1 MHRVAWVRVGALGD
15 LLVGL
20 ASLVETLEKW
30 PESKLTV
37 VGSMLWTQI
46 IEPGF
51 FPQIDRLAVIEKRSN
66 NVRVFE
72 ILEGK
77 WAEVGRSTLKAQ
89 FRECEV
95 VFNTRIDSP
104 RQGFPALLAGVRERW
119 GTAAGLA
126 AYIYNRRAQHYGK
139 DPLIHERDVPLLLMD
154 EAEGRVARAGGSLS
168 DALAASPRVRRW
180 QAKGLPA
187 PVYMRRDLATAIA
200 GQAVGSYV
208 LVNPT
213 SSRREKAWPS
223 ARFRE
228 LVLQL
233 ATELAWE
240 VVILGSPQETDWL
253 REVAGKVAGE
263 VAGEMAGEM
272 AAARQ
277 FRILQPRSIGELFQA
292 VAGARWLLTNT
303 SSVQFIAAAVQT
315 PVLTLM
321 GRATPEIWG
330 PLGPLDEIVRGVE
343 PRELDDLFWRER
355 RAYESIEVS
364 VVRDALV
371 KFETKIQQGNW
382 GNGKWCSEKSSGR
395 R

>member
-30 PESKLTV
+30 PDSKLTV
-37 VGSMLWTQI
+37 VGSALWTQI

-51 FPQIDRLAVIEKRSN
+51 FPQVDRIAVIEKRADD
-66 NVRVFE
+66 VRVFE
-72 ILEGK
+72 IHDGK
-77 WAEVGRSTLKAQ
+77 WAEVGRSTLKTQ
-89 FRECEV
+89 YQDCRI
-95 VFNTRIDSP
+95 VFNTRVDSP
-104 RQGFPALLAGVRERW
+104 RQGFPAFFAGAAERW
-119 GTAAGLA
+119 GSAKGLA
-126 AYIYNRRAQHYGK
+126 GFIYNRRAQHNGK

-154 EAEGRVARAGGSLS
+154 EADGSVVRAGRSLS
-168 DALAASPRVRRW
+168 EALAISPRVKRW

-187 PVYMRRDLATAIA
+187 PLRLKPDIATAVA
-200 GQAVGSYV
+200 GAAVGSYV

-228 LVLQL
+228 LILVLEKDVNAEIL
-233 ATELAWE
+233 
-240 VVILGSPQETDWL
+240 ILGSPQETDWL
-253 REVAGKVAGE
+253 REVATVGPRE
-263 VAGEMAGEM
+263 RE
-272 AAARQ
+272 
-277 FRILQPRSIGELFQA
+277 FRIIQPRSIGELFQV

-330 PLGPLDEIVRGVE
+330 PLGPEDKIVRGVE
-343 PRELDDLFWRER
+343 PREIEDMFIREQ
-355 RAYESIEVS
+355 RAYESIEVRE
-364 VVRDALV
+364 VRESLV
-371 KFETKIQQGNW
+371 SLDVNIQKSEW
-382 GNGKWCSEKSSGR
+382 GNEKW
-395 R
+395 